1 MSKTLVAYFSA
12 ESGSTKALAETLAMV
27 TGADKFEIGPAKPYS
42 KADLNYSNP
51 LARCNREQIAKK
63 DVPIAGTVVN
73 MADYDT
79 VLIGFPIWYY
89 NAPMIIKTF
98 VQQYDLAGKKIG
110 LFATSGGSD
119 IGKTAEKLMPYLK
132 NGATVSGAQVF
143 ARSASEE
150 VLKAWVDTL

>member
-27 TGADKFEIGPAKPYS
+27 TGADKFEIVPAKPYS

-98 VQQYDLAGKKIG
+98 VQQYDLAGKKIALRDHRRDRLLLNLG
-110 LFATSGGSD
+110 RF
-119 IGKTAEKLMPYLK
+119 
-132 NGATVSGAQVF
+132 VF
-143 ARSASEE
+143 RFRN
-150 VLKAWVDTL
+150 LIKDGFGH

>member
-27 TGADKFEIGPAKPYS
+27 TGADKFEIVPAKPYS
-42 KADLNYSNP
+42 KADLNWNNP
-51 LARCNREQIAKK
+51 VSRCNREQIAKK
-63 DVPIAGTVVN
+63 DVPIAGTVSN

-98 VQQYDLAGKKIG
+98 VKQYDLAGKTIG

-119 IGKTAEKLMPYLK
+119 IGRTAEKLEPYL
-132 NGATVSGAQVF
+132 NAGTTISGAKVF
-143 ARSASEE
+143 NGPVSEAE
-150 VLKAWVDTL
+150 LKAWVESL

>member
-1 MSKTLVAYFSA
+1 MSKTLVAFFSA
-12 ESGSTKALAETLAMV
+12 ESGSTKALAETMAAV
-27 TGADKFEIGPAKPYS
+27 TGADVFEIVPKKPYS
-42 KADLNYSNP
+42 KADLNYNNP

-63 DVPIAGTVVN
+63 DVPIAGTVAN

-98 VQQYDLAGKKIG
+98 VQQYDLAGKKLG

-119 IGKTAEKLMPYLK
+119 IGKTAEKLAPYL
-132 NGATVSGAQVF
+132 NDGASVAGAKVF
-143 ARSASEE
+143 ARGATEDT
-150 VLKAWVDTL
+150 LKAWVESL

>member
-1 MSKTLVAYFSA
+1 
-12 ESGSTKALAETLAMV
+12 
-27 TGADKFEIGPAKPYS
+27 
-42 KADLNYSNP
+42 
-51 LARCNREQIAKK
+51 
-63 DVPIAGTVVN
+63 
-73 MADYDT
+73 
-79 VLIGFPIWYY
+79 
-89 NAPMIIKTF
+89 MIIKTF